1 MMGNDASSRRA
12 PPDWLRDAVL
22 RRIFSVLGEG
32 NVRVVGGAV
41 RNTLMGLPVHDID
54 LAARTTPEE
63 NVQRLKR
70 AGFSI
75 HAPGLEHGTIIAAKD
90 GRAFEIT
97 TLRRDIET
105 DGRHA
110 RVAFTTDWHEDAAR
124 RDFTINAL
132 YMDAKGRVHDPVG
145 GLADIAARRIRFIG
159 DAAARIRE
167 DYLRILRY
175 FRFWARY
182 AAQPPDA
189 ETLQAIADLAPG
201 LRRISK
207 ERIGGELRRL
217 LVAPKAAQ
225 ALHYMQRTGVLREVF
240 PAACRQDFAA
250 LERMLADDARHH
262 LAADWLL
269 RLAAFCGLRSGM
281 PRALQEAFRLSRKE
295 RQRLD
300 KLAQVPD
307 VPGDI
312 PGLRRLAWRLG
323 SLALLGDV
331 ARLRHAQGKVDGNA
345 LERALKLIAEL
356 GELPAFPLGGRDVL
370 ALGVAPGRQVR
381 DILGRLAERWAAAGF
396 HPAGREQLL
405 EWLKQ
410 EVEGGKA

>member
-1 MMGNDASSRRA
+1 MGNDAPSRRA
-12 PPDWLRDAVL
+12 TPDWLRDAVL
-22 RRIFSVLGEG
+22 RRIFTALGED
-32 NVRVVGGAV
+32 NVRIVGGAV
-41 RNTLMGLPVHDID
+41 RNALMGLPVRDID

-63 NVQRLKR
+63 NMQRLKR

-132 YMDAKGRVHDPVG
+132 YMDARGCVHDPVG

-182 AAQPPDA
+182 GEQPPDV
-189 ETLQAIADLAPG
+189 ETLRAIADLAPG

-207 ERIGGELRRL
+207 ERVGGELRRL
-217 LVAPKAAQ
+217 LTAPRAAQ
-225 ALHYMQRTGVLREVF
+225 ALRYMHETKVLREVF
-240 PAACRQDFAA
+240 PTSCRQDFAA
-250 LERMLADDARHH
+250 LERMIADDARHR
-262 LAADWLL
+262 LATDWLL
-269 RLAAFCGLRSGM
+269 RLAAFCHLQGDM
-281 PRALQEAFRLSRKE
+281 PRLLQEAFRLSRRE
-295 RQRLD
+295 RQWLE
-300 KLAQVPD
+300 KLARAAEL
-307 VPGDI
+307 PGDLA
-312 PGLRRLAWRLG
+312 GLRRAAWRLG
-323 SLALLGDV
+323 SLAHLRDA
-331 ARLRHAQGKVDGNA
+331 ARLQHALGRMDDAAFAQA
-345 LERALKLIAEL
+345 MKLAEEV
-356 GELPAFPLGGRDVL
+356 GELPAFPLSGRDVL

-381 DILGRLAERWAAAGF
+381 DILQRLGERWAAAGF
-396 HPAGREQLL
+396 RPAQREQLL

-410 EVEGGKA
+410 EVEGGRE